1 MLEIWRTAVYDGELY
16 EGLYKVSNWGRILS
30 LNYKRTGKPRLMT
43 PFEVGAGYLQVGLR
57 KNGETNLCY
66 VHRLIAETFLPN
78 PDNLPEVNHKNED
91 KTNNFVFLNED
102 GSVDKEKS
110 NLEWK
115 SPKGNC
121 NHGTRNERI
130 FEKTTNGKCSKKVLQ
145 FSKSGE
151 FIREWP
157 SVMECSRNGYDF
169 RNVSACC
176 LGKRKT
182 AYGFR
187 WEYK

>member
-1 MLEIWRTAVYDGELY
+1 MTDIEIWKTAISDGEPY
-16 EGLYKVSNWGRILS
+16 KGYKVSNLGRMMS
-30 LNYKRTGKPRLMT
+30 LNYRNTGKSELMN
-43 PFEVGAGYLQVGLR
+43 PYEDKKGYLQVNLS
-57 KNGETNLCY
+57 KNGETKTCF
-66 VHRLIAETFLPN
+66 VHRIVAETFIPN
-78 PDNLPEVNHKNED
+78 PEKKPEVNHIDED
-91 KTNNFVFLNED
+91 KTNNRV
-102 GSVDKEKS
+102 S

-115 SPKGNC
+115 SHKGNC

-182 AYGFR
+182 AYGFC

>member
-1 MLEIWRTAVYDGELY
+1 MLEIWRTAVYDDEIY
-16 EGLYKVSNWGRILS
+16 EGLYKVSNFGRILS
-30 LNYKRTGKPRLMT
+30 LNYRNTGKPELMT
-43 PFEVGAGYLQVGLR
+43 PGKDTNGYSIVNLY
-57 KNGETNLCY
+57 KNGEYKTCL
-66 VHRLIAETFLPN
+66 VHRLVAQTFLPN
-78 PDNLPEVNHKNED
+78 PDNLPQVNHIDENKKN
-91 KTNNFVFLNED
+91 NR
-102 GSVDKEKS
+102 VD

-182 AYGFR
+182 AYGFK
-187 WEYK
+187 WEYE